1 MKPGMPAQGKKTPR
15 TTRRERRTRSAVRL
29 KIEMG
34 LWEVEEE
41 RGDIGYGSVNGL

>member
-1 MKPGMPAQGKKTPR
+1 MGARGKKTPR
-15 TTRRERRTRSAVRL
+15 TTRRDKRTRSVVGL

-41 RGDIGYGSVNGL
+41 QGDNRYGSESGL